1 MQEFIRKQRNP
12 NGIVLA
18 RDTEGYDIYVM
29 FRASDMRDFI
39 IKSSKLSGSKLE
51 IMYNQDNNLV
61 DYKHGIWRTISTPNT
76 TITHYAPIEAGED
89 ISSFKVGAP
98 VFASGHVYKQV
109 SCEWESSTINDRS
122 DCICSVV
129 INGTYKEF
137 VGVITD
143 VDISRRCI
151 TFATHGDFLFNVDDA
166 NIYQI
171 GDVILF
177 NGKILDEDYAMT
189 LRIQQ
194 SIVGK
199 VTAKI
204 NETTLAIFRS

>member
-1 MQEFIRKQRNP
+1 
-12 NGIVLA
+12 
-18 RDTEGYDIYVM
+18 
-29 FRASDMRDFI
+29 
-39 IKSSKLSGSKLE
+39 
-51 IMYNQDNNLV
+51 MYNQDNNLV

-76 TITHYAPIEAGED
+76 TITHYSPIEAGED

-109 SCEWESSTINDRS
+109 NDMWESSTINDRT

-143 VDISRRCI
+143 VDISRKCV
-151 TFATHGDFLFNVDDA
+151 TFASHGDVLFYCDDA

-171 GDVILF
+171 GDVILY
-177 NGKILDEDYAMT
+177 NGKILDPEYAMT

-204 NETTLAIFRS
+204 NEHTLALFMK